1 MRKARPE
8 RNPPHSR
15 PVRRAPRR
23 TDLANAHHS
32 SRTGYPA
39 TPAEEKRTAQHR
51 RSLSLDPRPR
61 PQRTAVDR
69 RRCQPLQRPGCGAD
83 QQDPPRHP
91 AQGRRERLAQ
101 RRGHPPAD
109 GDGSAV
115 PRYRQGQPG
124 LPGQTAEP
132 RQTDGR
138 CLSPRMGITAPVR
151 SLRWPRQQRRG
162 LAEAPGGQA
171 RDGRCLAVATGQGRP
186 ATRAT
191 RPVPEKPATAA
202 RPGGRLVDRQPSS
215 PAQRGPSRQRL
226 AGTLAGPIQSQWCGA
241 RDADAKK
248 RPPAGS
254 SPTACPSP
262 APIGAPGQRYAR
274 RACSSVPACWL
285 GGRPCCT
292 TPTSCMCPD

>member
-138 CLSPRMGITAPVR
+138 CLSSRMGITAPVR

-186 ATRAT
+186 AIRAT

-226 AGTLAGPIQSQWCGA
+226 AGTLAGPHPEPMVRRTRRRRKEKAACWQFPTACLRQRPLA
-241 RDADAKK
+241 RQDSAMRAEHA
-248 RPPAGS
+248 RASRPAGS
-254 SPTACPSP
+254 GTGLVA
-262 APIGAPGQRYAR
+262 
-274 RACSSVPACWL
+274 
-285 GGRPCCT
+285 
-292 TPTSCMCPD
+292 